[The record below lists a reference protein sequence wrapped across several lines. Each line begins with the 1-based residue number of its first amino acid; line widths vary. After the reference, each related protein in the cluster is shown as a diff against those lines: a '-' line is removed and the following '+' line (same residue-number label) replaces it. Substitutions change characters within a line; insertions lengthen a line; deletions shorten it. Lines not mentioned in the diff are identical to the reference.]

1 MGGSYQKISWENNH
15 GDIIYQGGCCIDDT
29 IHVIIIVNTEGTYEC
44 IEINICLNWLIFK
57 STS

>member
-44 IEINICLNWLIFK
+44 IEINICLN
-57 STS
+57 